1 MKIGIEIHQRL
12 ASHKLFCECTSDISD
27 GEQPSLI
34 VMRQLRPV
42 MSELKE
48 IDAASRAEFA
58 KRKIHE
64 YQVFDRN
71 NCLVEIDEEPP
82 HPLNQD
88 ALEIALKIAM
98 HLHAKPVDEVHFMR
112 KIIIDGSAV
121 SGFQRTAVIAMD
133 GFVETSRGKI
143 TIQQLSLEEE
153 SSGIVA
159 DTSGFGKSIFRLD
172 RLGIP
177 LVEITTSADIIDGP
191 HLLEVAEKLGTI
203 MRATGKV
210 ARGLGTI
217 RQDVNVS
224 TEGGARVEIKGAQ
237 DLKMLSVLV
246 EQEVLRQ
253 KNLLTIL
260 DTLNKRYL
268 SANFTPSSMRIFA
281 TLTGIFNNTASK
293 LIKSGISSGQQV
305 VAIKLPH
312 NAGLLGTEIQSGRRC
327 GTELSDYAK
336 TAGVKGIIHSDEDMN
351 KYTISESEVAEIKKA
366 LGIGQGKQDNNDAF
380 VLVVAEHKTAEK
392 ALEKVCERAEM
403 LFIPKETRRA
413 NPDGSTSY
421 MRPLPG
427 RARMYPETDIPPV
440 QITKDMIAEL
450 QKTKGESLEG
460 KKARLLKILNPEMA
474 ERMIK
479 SKNLGLFEQIVGDLG
494 IEPMLVANTLE
505 NTLVSLRREGA
516 EIRTPEVVLPELFG
530 LYKKDRFVKA
540 AIPEIL
546 KLVAGKGEPGTGK
559 PEPRIDIESAIRIG
573 KLEKISGNAL
583 EKIAKENN
591 YEIGKIMQKYRLN
604 VEAGELGK
612 LRKK

>member
-12 ASHKLFCECTSDISD
+12 ASHKLFCECTSEISD
-27 GEQPSLI
+27 SEQPSLI
-34 VMRQLRPV
+34 VIRQLRPV

-133 GFVETSRGKI
+133 GWLETSRGKI
-143 TIQQLSLEEE
+143 QIQQLSLEEE

-159 DTSGFGKSIFRLD
+159 DATGSGKSIFRLD

-177 LVEITTSADIIDGP
+177 LVEITTSADIVDGQ

-203 MRATGKV
+203 MRATGNV

-253 KNLLTIL
+253 KNLLAIL
-260 DTLNKRYL
+260 DTLNKSHS
-268 SANFTPSSMRIFA
+268 SANFKPSSMRIFV
-281 TLTGIFNNTASK
+281 TLTGIFNKTASK
-293 LIKSGISSGQQV
+293 LIKSGISAGQQV

-312 NAGLLGTEIQSGRRC
+312 YAGLLGTEIQTGRRY

-351 KYTISESEVAEIKKA
+351 KYNISESEVAEIKNA
-366 LGIGQGKQDNNDAF
+366 LGIKEYSGRDAGDAF

-403 LFIPKETRRA
+403 FFIPKETRRA

-427 RARMYPETDIPPV
+427 RARMYPETDIPTV
-440 QITKDMIAEL
+440 RITKDIIAEL
-450 QKTKGESLEG
+450 QK
-460 KKARLLKILNPEMA
+460 
-474 ERMIK
+474 
-479 SKNLGLFEQIVGDLG
+479 Q
-494 IEPMLVANTLE
+494 
-505 NTLVSLRREGA
+505 
-516 EIRTPEVVLPELFG
+516 
-530 LYKKDRFVKA
+530 
-540 AIPEIL
+540 
-546 KLVAGKGEPGTGK
+546 
-559 PEPRIDIESAIRIG
+559 
-573 KLEKISGNAL
+573 
-583 EKIAKENN
+583 KEN
-591 YEIGKIMQKYRLN
+591 R
-604 VEAGELGK
+604 
-612 LRKK
+612 LRKRRRGF